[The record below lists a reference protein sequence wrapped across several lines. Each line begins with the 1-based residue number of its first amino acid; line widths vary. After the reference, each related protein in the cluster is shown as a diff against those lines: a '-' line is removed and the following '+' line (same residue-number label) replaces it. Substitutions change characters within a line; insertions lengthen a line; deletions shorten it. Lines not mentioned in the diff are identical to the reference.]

1 MIIVNFKVI
10 DDLKS
15 KKIGDKISRDRLEI
29 IDKTE
34 DLIVCSNLSHHNEPI
49 CYDFKGNCLSDS
61 GEDNIG
67 IYSSRYVISESYIDI
82 EESLIKDL
90 NDFCL
95 GKLRKLRIIQN
106 GIVNNVCIISDDF
119 RFSIPK
125 NYVVPCLIIETGGDL
140 HRSYLIDG
148 MTLDIEI
155 SDLTRVE
162 KLKYKREQYVNN
174 R

>member
-1 MIIVNFKVI
+1 MITVTVKVI
-10 DDLKS
+10 DDLRS
-15 KKIGDKISRDRLEI
+15 KKIGDKIFQDRLEI

-34 DLIVCSNLSHHNEPI
+34 DLIVCSDLSYHNEPI
-49 CYDFKGNCLSDS
+49 CYDFKGNCLSDF

-67 IYSSRYVISESYIDI
+67 IYSSRYVMSESYI
-82 EESLIKDL
+82 EKSLIKDL

-106 GIVNNVCIISDDF
+106 GIVSVYVISDDLK
-119 RFSIPK
+119 FSVSRT
-125 NYVVPCLIIETGGDL
+125 YVTPYLKIETSGDL
-140 HRSYLIDG
+140 HRCSLIDG
-148 MTLDIEI
+148 MSLEIEI

-162 KLKYKREQYVNN
+162 KLKYKKEQYVNN

>member
-1 MIIVNFKVI
+1 MITVTVKVI
-10 DDLKS
+10 DDLRS

-34 DLIVCSNLSHHNEPI
+34 DLIVCSDLSHHNEPI
-49 CYDFKGNCLSDS
+49 CYDFKGNCLSDL

-67 IYSSRYVISESYIDI
+67 IYSSRYVMSESYI
-82 EESLIKDL
+82 EKSLIKDL

-106 GIVNNVCIISDDF
+106 GIIVNVCIISDNF
-119 RFSIPK
+119 KFSISKDCIAPW
-125 NYVVPCLIIETGGDL
+125 LRIETNSDL
-140 HRSYLIDG
+140 HRCSLIDG

-155 SDLTRVE
+155 SDLTGVE
-162 KLKYKREQYVNN
+162 KLKYKREQDVNN